1 MPERPSFEP
10 STKAVILERARRP
23 GDPLSSPRPPHPNT
37 SIPLIDDAVR
47 VWLSSEFVD
56 PSEYFRFDPPVA
68 LHRGAGWPLGVQLGR
83 NSEERA
89 AMSGMHD
96 GYFDGDVARALTLP
110 RRYTGLSFRPPPR
123 RDMANLWIQ
132 HIGQWDGEPHRLA
145 EIVAG
150 LARLPKNRHPAHKY
164 HALYALT
171 PFSII
176 GQTWCERD
184 PSEPAFIVDTTIAF
198 FYTFETLIQECCIT
212 DAKRGGASAADTSAA
227 YDHRYANVRS
237 QRNVL
242 LNIPKTLRRARYAN
256 PPIDWE
262 SIRATPENSIGG
274 SGLPG
279 WEARMQREFLFV
291 SRLETH
297 LMVAVATAC
306 QGIANF
312 ASGNVRSALVRTTDV
327 PPGPEALAPHWLGHM
342 TGSYDHAAECTEL
355 LKGLACHY
363 GQDLSS
369 DLRGVPIPPFRAPND
384 AVEWSLVAA
393 RRHIDG
399 CTTGD
404 AFDAYRWN
412 LFDASLDDA
421 SVIRWGRD
429 AFKWVETGGWTDPPR
444 PSFGKI

>member
-10 STKAVILERARRP
+10 STKAVILERALRP
-23 GDPLSSPRPPHPNT
+23 GEPLSSPRPPHPNT

-212 DAKRGGASAADTSAA
+212 DAKRAGASTADIAAA
-227 YDHRYANVRS
+227 YEHRYSNVRA
-237 QRNVL
+237 QPNLL
-242 LNIPKTLRRARYAN
+242 LNDPTTLRLARYAN
-256 PPIDWE
+256 PSIDWE